1 MKVSR
6 NLREDSKIV
15 KYTIESTG
23 NKCVETLE
31 LSDGSTYKKTHTRT
45 ESGSSCEDKS
55 FDMQMRLDGICS
67 EIREIVSDT
76 FDGFLVT
83 DCFKLSEMED

>member
-1 MKVSR
+1 MKY
-6 NLREDSKIV
+6 I
-15 KYTIESTG
+15 IESTG

-31 LSDGSTYKKTHTRT
+31 SSDGSVYKKTHIRT

-55 FDMQMRLDGICS
+55 FDMQMRLNGICS
-67 EIREIVSDT
+67 EIREVVSDT
-76 FDGFLVT
+76 FDGTLVT

>member
-1 MKVSR
+1 M
-6 NLREDSKIV
+6 

-31 LSDGSTYKKTHTRT
+31 LSDGSVYQKTHIRT
-45 ESGSSCEDKS
+45 ESGSSCEEKC

-67 EIREIVSDT
+67 EIREIVSDV
-76 FDGFLVT
+76 FDGTLVS

>member
-1 MKVSR
+1 M
-6 NLREDSKIV
+6 
-15 KYTIESTG
+15 KYTIESTE

-45 ESGSSCEDKS
+45 NLGSTCNDSN
-55 FDMQMRLDGICS
+55 FDTQMQIDGICE
-67 EIREIVSDT
+67 EIREIVSGL
-76 FDGFLVT
+76 FDGTLVT